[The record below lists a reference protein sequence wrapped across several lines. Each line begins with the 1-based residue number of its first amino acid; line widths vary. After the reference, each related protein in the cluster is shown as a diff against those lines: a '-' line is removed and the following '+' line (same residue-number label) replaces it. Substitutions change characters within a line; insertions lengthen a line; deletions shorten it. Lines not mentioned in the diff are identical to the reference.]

1 MITCNPCTNKH
12 CVRPRLRGG
21 RRETEKVIAREGLY
35 LKLYSRSALQI
46 YGTRNEKR
54 HLCYCSN
61 DNGDPVK
68 IDFASILGSRRNT
81 RWGWAARGDKAFYSS
96 AARFFRRHQRET
108 RKLSLPCAPPPRI
121 HCSHPRCANP
131 HLRGAVSHVKRQRS
145 DQREARRDLS
155 RDGVRDVREG
165 QHGRDSGAIPGIRP
179 DSSSRGPQRPG
190 MPPDQRGAM
199 PGREGGRE
207 DMRRADVEHGR
218 ERGAREHARFRD
230 DAPPAL
236 PAGAPGPG
244 QLQHH
249 AFVVGVDDGMSWWD
263 RPVLDRHFSQFG
275 RVIEGKSVAFVSFE
289 TNNQL
294 ERALDVPHVVSGC
307 TLRVL
312 RAETVPALRCK
323 P

>member
-1 MITCNPCTNKH
+1 MSTGASEDDEYDPEEDATAH
-12 CVRPRLRGG
+12 QDLDAAPADTASVDGDETG
-21 RRETEKVIAREGLY
+21 RTGL
-35 LKLYSRSALQI
+35 AH
-46 YGTRNEKR
+46 GT
-54 HLCYCSN
+54 
-61 DNGDPVK
+61 
-68 IDFASILGSRRNT
+68 A
-81 RWGWAARGDKAFYSS
+81 
-96 AARFFRRHQRET
+96 
-108 RKLSLPCAPPPRI
+108 
-121 HCSHPRCANP
+121 
-131 HLRGAVSHVKRQRS
+131 HVKRQRS

-165 QHGRDSGAIPGIRP
+165 QHGRDSWAIPGIRP
-179 DSSSRGPQRPG
+179 DRSSRGPQRAG

-244 QLQHH
+244 QLQHR
-249 AFVVGVDDGMSWWD
+249 AFVVGVDGGMSWRD

-275 RVIEGKSVAFVSFE
+275 RVIKGKSVAFVSFE

-312 RAETVPALRCK
+312 RAETVPVLRCN